1 LEWGEDRGSTGIFE
15 GDKEMDWK
23 TKRISEIL
31 GMPKLN
37 TEFLQPHVII
47 SLKERIAKVAN
58 VGALIL
64 YGSIVRGEAS
74 PKSDIDLMVVP
85 LKNKN
90 TKTLKKQVMK
100 IVKEIEDEFKLKAS
114 FSIIIY
120 TGTED
125 PYFVWEVVKDGIAIY
140 IKPEMA
146 ISSIQNVKPYSLISY
161 SFAGLKDSEKK
172 RIQRFLFESK
182 KGVQIDRSNKMEYI
196 APGVI
201 VLPLEKSKHVIEFFD
216 EMHLQYSLMK
226 IWR

>member
-1 LEWGEDRGSTGIFE
+1 
-15 GDKEMDWK
+15 MDWK

-64 YGSIVRGEAS
+64 YGSIIRGEAS

-90 TKTLKKQVMK
+90 IKTLKKQVMK
-100 IVKEIEDEFKLKAS
+100 IAKEIEDEFRLEAS
-114 FSIIIY
+114 FSIMIY
-120 TGTED
+120 TGEED
-125 PYFVWEVVKDGIAIY
+125 PYFVWEAVKDGVAIY

-146 ISSIQNVKPYSLISY
+146 IHSIQNVKPYSLVSY
-161 SFAGLKDSEKK
+161 SFTGLKDSEKK

-196 APGVI
+196 APGVL

-216 EMHLQYSLMK
+216 KMHLQYSLMK